1 MTHRSRFASLC
12 AALALAFSGVIA
24 LALHPV
30 NASAASLA
38 PVPADITVQPGQTV
52 SKTFDHPM
60 IGAQS
65 LQYSPSDCRTSPF
78 SLTCGTTR
86 IKIGRMLP
94 GYFLRIQTSWLGQS
108 TLAEAVPDIDTYLYD
123 SPEGHLATA
132 DVGGATSSD
141 LPETINLE
149 KPLQDQYDLVVV
161 NYLGATKDYSVT
173 VQYLNEKQ
181 GVGPHVAD
189 ATMNAHDAPTIKN
202 VSTPLVGY
210 TGDPALYP
218 AVTFTP
224 SQCRDPIHDAVC
236 DVYRIHINRNRAPD
250 AENFM
255 RADVAWA
262 IDASTPDLPAVA
274 VGLNGAQIPHM
285 AMFVYDTDS
294 HMLPRAQVGGQD
306 SVEPQK
312 VAWSAT
318 QDEYDLVVQVTL
330 GVVPS
335 YKLTLKYS
343 DETFSKPFELLDPL
357 TGVPVDSSGDY
368 PDGSVFTPGQN
379 DAAVPPLALAP
390 ITDDAQ
396 ISGIGLGTTQQF
408 DQAQAL
414 KLGREALRNTAV
426 VSKPPSGIILWLS
439 LVILPFGLLGF
450 GVVYMRRR
458 HTELV

>member
-1 MTHRSRFASLC
+1 MNARARFASLC
-12 AALALAFSGVIA
+12 AALALALSGVVA

-30 NASAASLA
+30 DASAAGLA

-60 IGAQS
+60 VGAQS
-65 LQYSPSDCRTSPF
+65 LEYGPATCRTSPF

-86 IKIGRMLP
+86 IKIGRLLP

-108 TLAEAVPDIDTYLYD
+108 TLLEAVPDIDTYLYD
-123 SPEGHLATA
+123 TADGHLGTDA
-132 DVGGATSSD
+132 GGATPSD
-141 LPETINLE
+141 LPETIDVE

-161 NYLGATKDYSVT
+161 NYAGATKDYTVT

-181 GVGPHVAD
+181 GVAPHVAD

-202 VSTPLVGY
+202 VTTPLVGY

-218 AVTFTP
+218 VVTFTP

-255 RADVAWA
+255 RADVAWDVSA
-262 IDASTPDLPAVA
+262 TTPDLPAVA
-274 VGLNGAQIPHM
+274 VGVNGAQVPHI

-294 HMLPRAQVGGQD
+294 HMLPREQVGGQD
-306 SVEPQK
+306 SIEPQK
-312 VAWSAT
+312 VAWTAT

-335 YKLTLKYS
+335 YKLTLKFS
-343 DETFSKPFELLDPL
+343 DETFNKPFELLDPL
-357 TGVPVDSSGDY
+357 LGQPADSSGNY

-390 ITDDAQ
+390 IDDDSQ

-408 DQAQAL
+408 DQSQAL
-414 KLGREALRNTAV
+414 QLGREALRNTSV
-426 VSKPPSGIILWLS
+426 VSKPPSGVILWLS

-450 GVVYMRRR
+450 GIFYMRRR